1 MRSRKAPPL
10 PNNRSS
16 RTPETISWIAAVR
29 TPFAAR
35 ASAMR
40 FPTPPPTAQATSI
53 AGTTGASARIDS
65 LGLFKSSVT
74 ASVAQS
80 STVSQASMV
89 VSRTPTPTT
98 STSPTL
104 RAISSPTGVACTRAM
119 GQERTPRTA
128 SARRSARM
136 RAFAVMRNHRFSMRG
151 PSVANVP
158 ARKRSADHPTR
169 AAVASPREKAMAES
183 IAAPSRSGGSTAA
196 VFIAM
201 PAREPTTRRHRT
213 GAKYRLTSRRK
224 RKVPS
229 CEEPAPGPATMSQ
242 PYHA

>member
-1 MRSRKAPPL
+1 
-10 PNNRSS
+10 
-16 RTPETISWIAAVR
+16 
-29 TPFAAR
+29 
-35 ASAMR
+35 
-40 FPTPPPTAQATSI
+40 
-53 AGTTGASARIDS
+53 
-65 LGLFKSSVT
+65 
-74 ASVAQS
+74 
-80 STVSQASMV
+80 
-89 VSRTPTPTT
+89 
-98 STSPTL
+98 
-104 RAISSPTGVACTRAM
+104 
-119 GQERTPRTA
+119 
-128 SARRSARM
+128 M